1 MTPAGAGA
9 RAGKT
14 SATAQGGAGAP
25 ASGRSPGVGARAGKT
40 SRVEV
45 GGRQLEVS
53 NLDKVLWPAT
63 GTTKGEMLSYYARIA
78 PVLVPHLAGR
88 AITLKRYPDGVA
100 GTSFFEKNCPSY
112 KPPWIHTVKMGDVNY
127 CLVEEQA
134 TVVWLANLAAIELHP
149 TLATRPDLGSPT
161 SVVFD
166 LDPGEPADV
175 LVCARVSLLIRDLLA
190 QLHLQAWAKTSGSKG
205 LQLYVPLNS
214 GASYDGSAPFA
225 KAVAQLL
232 EKRHP
237 DLVVSYQQRAARAGK
252 VLIDWSQNTETKTT
266 VSVYSL
272 RARPEPTVSTPV
284 SWDEL
289 DDALSAGQA
298 DRLRFEW
305 KDVLERVER
314 AGDLMAEVLTLEQ
327 ELPSLAVP

>member
-1 MTPAGAGA
+1 MTPAGARSGAGRPEATARSARGGA
-9 RAGKT
+9 RAAK
-14 SATAQGGAGAP
+14 P
-25 ASGRSPGVGARAGKT
+25 

-45 GGRQLEVS
+45 GERRFEVS

-88 AITLKRYPDGVA
+88 AITLKRFPNGVE
-100 GTSFFEKNCPSY
+100 GPFFFEKNCPSF
-112 KPPWIHTVKMGDVNY
+112 KPPWVHTVKMGDVNY
-127 CLVEEQA
+127 CLVEEPA
-134 TVVWLANLAAIELHP
+134 TVVWLANLAAIEIHP
-149 TLATRPDLGSPT
+149 TLAAKPDLGSPT

-166 LDPGEPADV
+166 LDPGAPADV
-175 LVCARVSLLIRDLLA
+175 ITCARVALLIRELLA
-190 QLHLQAWAKTSGSKG
+190 QLHLDAWVKTSGSKG

-214 GASYDGSAPFA
+214 GATYEGTAPFA

-237 DLVVSYQQRAARAGK
+237 ELVVSYQQKAARAGK
-252 VLIDWSQNTETKTT
+252 VLIDWSQNAEAKTT
-266 VSVYSL
+266 VAVYSL

-289 DDALSAGQA
+289 DDALSATEAG
-298 DRLRFEW
+298 RLRFEW
-305 KDVLERVER
+305 EDVLGRVER
-314 AGDLMAEVLTLEQ
+314 HGDLMAELLTLQQ
-327 ELPSLAVP
+327 ELPELAVP